1 MITAEVLGNVS
12 GVRHAFFTRRGGV
25 SEGAYASLNCG
36 YGSGDDPERVRA
48 NRARAAQ
55 KLGLDGS
62 ALATA
67 YQTHSAAVAVVDGAW
82 APEDAPRADG
92 LVTATPG
99 IAIGVLTADC
109 VPVLF
114 ADPAAGVVGAAHA
127 GWRGARAGILEATVE
142 AMTELGART
151 ADIVAGIGPC
161 IGQGSYEVGPE
172 FHTEFVTD
180 NPGNEDF
187 FTPDES
193 GARYLFDLSGYVGRR
208 LSALALAAVEAV
220 SVDSCADEERF
231 FSYRRAAR
239 RGETAY
245 GRGLSAIVL
254 DAGAGPPP
262 GPGGAGVPPCPT

>member
-1 MITAEVLGNVS
+1 MITADELNKVS

-67 YQTHSAAVAVVDGAW
+67 YQTHSAAVAVVDGASG
-82 APEDAPRADG
+82 PEDAPRADG

-114 ADPAAGVVGAAHA
+114 ADPAAGVIGAAHA
-127 GWRGARAGILEATVE
+127 GWRGARAGILEATVD
-142 AMTELGART
+142 AMTGLGARA
-151 ADIVAGIGPC
+151 ADIVAGIGPS

-172 FHTEFVTD
+172 FHAEFVTE

-187 FTPDES
+187 FAPGES
-193 GARYLFDLSGYVGRR
+193 GARYLFDLPGYVGRR
-208 LSALALAAVEAV
+208 LSALALAAVEV
-220 SVDSCADEERF
+220 LPVDSCADEERF

-239 RGETAY
+239 RGEKAY

-254 DAGAGPPP
+254 DAGAGPR
-262 GPGGAGVPPCPT
+262 PGGAGVPPCPT

>member
-1 MITAEVLGNVS
+1 MITADELDKVS
-12 GVRHAFFTRRGGV
+12 GVRHAFFTRLGGV

-36 YGSGDDPERVRA
+36 YGSGDDARRVRA
-48 NRARAAQ
+48 NRARAAH
-55 KLGLDGS
+55 KLGLAGS
-62 ALATA
+62 ALAPA
-67 YQTHSAAVAVVDGAW
+67 YQTHSAAVAVIGGGW
-82 APEDAPRADG
+82 NPEDTPRADG

-99 IAIGVLTADC
+99 IGIGVLTADC

-142 AMTELGART
+142 AMTGLGARA

-161 IGQGSYEVGPE
+161 IGQDSYEVGPE
-172 FHTEFVTD
+172 VHTDFITD

-187 FTPDES
+187 FAPDES

-208 LSALALAAVEAV
+208 LSALALAAVETV
-220 SVDSCADEERF
+220 FVDSCADEDRF

-239 RGETAY
+239 RGEKAY

-254 DAGAGPPP
+254 DAGAGPRPR
-262 GPGGAGVPPCPT
+262 PGGTG

>member
-1 MITAEVLGNVS
+1 MITADALDKVS

-36 YGSGDDPERVRA
+36 YGSGDDAQRVRA
-48 NRARAAQ
+48 NRARAAH

-67 YQTHSAAVAVVDGAW
+67 YQTHSAAVAMVDGAW
-82 APEDAPRADG
+82 NPEDAPRADG

-99 IAIGVLTADC
+99 IGIGVLTADC

-114 ADPAAGVVGAAHA
+114 ADPAAGVIGAAHA

-142 AMTELGART
+142 SMTGLGARA

-161 IGQGSYEVGPE
+161 IGRDSYEVGPE
-172 FHTEFVTD
+172 FHTEFITD

-187 FTPDES
+187 FAPDES
-193 GARYLFDLSGYVGRR
+193 GARYLFDLCGYVGRR
-208 LSALALAAVEAV
+208 LSSLALASVEAV
-220 SVDSCADEERF
+220 FVDSCADEERF

-239 RGETAY
+239 RGEKAY

-254 DAGAGPPP
+254 DAGAGRRP
-262 GPGGAGVPPCPT
+262 GPGDAG